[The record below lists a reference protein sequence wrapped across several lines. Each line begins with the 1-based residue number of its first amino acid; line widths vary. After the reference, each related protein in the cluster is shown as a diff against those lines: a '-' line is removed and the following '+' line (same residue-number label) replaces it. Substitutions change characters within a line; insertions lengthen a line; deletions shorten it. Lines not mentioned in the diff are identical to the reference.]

1 MTIPTLQTERLL
13 LRPFASSDA
22 PDLVRLAGARE
33 VAATTLRIPHPYSDS
48 DAQAFLSAVE
58 QRAKEGA
65 SMVFAIVD
73 RETVALAGAMGLE
86 LDSHNNR
93 AELGYWVGAPYWGRG
108 LATEAARALL
118 RHGFEDL
125 GLNRIYASHFAGNAA
140 SGKVLRKIGMHHEG
154 CRRGHIVKWGRT
166 IDLELYGVLR
176 SDDSWK
182 LASAESQ
189 RA

>member
-1 MTIPTLQTERLL
+1 M
-13 LRPFASSDA
+13 LRPFAASDA
-22 PDLVRLAGARE
+22 RDLVRLAGARE
-33 VAATTLRIPHPYSDS
+33 VAATTLRIPHPYSEA

-58 QRAKEGA
+58 QRARDGA
-65 SMVFAIVD
+65 SIVFAIVE

-93 AELGYWVGAPYWGRG
+93 AELGYWVGVPYWGRG
-108 LATEAARALL
+108 FATEAAREVL
-118 RHGFEDL
+118 RYGFENL
-125 GLNRIYASHFAGNAA
+125 GLNRIYASHFGGNAA
-140 SGKVLRKIGMHHEG
+140 SGKVLRKIGMRHEG
-154 CRRGHIVKWGRT
+154 CRRGHIVKWGRI

-189 RA
+189 RSGAAR